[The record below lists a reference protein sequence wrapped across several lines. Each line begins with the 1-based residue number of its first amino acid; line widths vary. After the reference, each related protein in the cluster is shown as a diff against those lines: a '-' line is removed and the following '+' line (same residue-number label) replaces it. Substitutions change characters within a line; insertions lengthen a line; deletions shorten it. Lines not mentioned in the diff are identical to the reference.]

1 MERPQSEVSK
11 SSWEAITDVELE
23 KVEAI
28 RRRLPVGY
36 REARAALEAT
46 GGDLLEAL
54 ARLEE
59 EIRSGDTQAGFW
71 GRMKT
76 EFHRLWREG
85 SDTRLRVARGQ
96 RLLLDVPVLVGLL
109 SVVVA
114 PGLTMMAALGAV
126 AADCRLSLEKESKQ
140 FKGSKEGAVVD
151 GFSRV

>member
-1 MERPQSEVSK
+1 MERPQSEVGK
-11 SSWEAITDVELE
+11 SSWVAMTDVELE

-59 EIRSGDTQAGFW
+59 EIRTVDTDAGFW
-71 GRMKT
+71 RRMKG
-76 EFHRLWREG
+76 EFSRLWREG
-85 SDTRLRVARGQ
+85 SDTRLRIARGQ
-96 RLLLDVPVLVGLL
+96 RLLLDVPVLVGLFTA
-109 SVVVA
+109 VA
-114 PGLTMMAALGAV
+114 APSLTMVAALGAL
-126 AADCRLSLEKESKQ
+126 AADCRLSLEKDGRQ
-140 FKGSKEGAVVD
+140 FKGSKERAVVD